1 MYEPV
6 IGLEVH
12 AHLATETKAFCG
24 CANKFGVSPNTLTC
38 PVCLGFPGS
47 LPVFNRKALDYAIKV
62 ALALNCRVN
71 NYFKFDRKN
80 YYYPDLP
87 KNYQISQYD
96 LPLSVDGYLDVE
108 LESGLKKIR
117 IKRVHMEEDAGK
129 LVHTQSYSLVDYNR
143 SGVPLIEVV
152 TEPDLYS
159 PDEAYCYLME
169 LKEILEYLGV
179 SDCDMEKGSLRC
191 DANVSVRLKGET
203 VLGTKV
209 ELKNMNSFKA
219 VKEALAYE
227 IERLSGALSKG
238 EKIIQETRL
247 WDADKSITAS
257 MRSKEE
263 AHDYRYFPD
272 PDLVSFTLDKSE
284 LDSVKKSL
292 PELPRAKRM
301 RFEKEYALSG
311 YDAGVLTSSRDLAGY
326 FEECLKL
333 YPQPKFLSNWI
344 TTELLSYLNEKKIS
358 INEMSLTTKALV
370 GLLELLDNKTINRN
384 SAKDVLK
391 IMLDTGKD
399 ANAII
404 KEKNLFEISDDSAL
418 DKIAEEV
425 IAQNSQSVADYKSG
439 KENAVMFLVGQVMK
453 KTSGKANPQK
463 VNEIIR
469 SKLK

>member
-333 YPQPKFLSNWI
+333 YPQPKVLSNWI